1 MSCQGLA
8 WLLLHPCAA
17 HAETLELK
25 MARTLDA
32 RHTEDPE
39 TSRLFNLFLLIAMG
53 VMVLAMVSNAASAD
67 NGTNAEVP
75 QEIFFQ

>member
-1 MSCQGLA
+1 
-8 WLLLHPCAA
+8 
-17 HAETLELK
+17 